1 MIWKIWIDRT
11 AGELRGAD
19 HQDIDWYAV
28 EEAWTKQRSPYPA
41 APEGDCIGTARRV
54 YRQAVGE

>member
-28 EEAWTKQRSPYPA
+28 EEAWNKQRSPYPA
-41 APEGDCIGTARRV
+41 APEGD
-54 YRQAVGE
+54 